1 MQVSGETLSKYDV
14 LTQPPVPGVS
24 TEYSLDKHSHHVGN
38 QRFHVLLAIN
48 QDSYQKAISKGD
60 FVECNRLVDGL
71 VDTVCNQVVPR
82 GRFLE
87 SIGGTIEDTTLELQW
102 RNMDEMT
109 VKSLLHKALTS
120 SRDRFPGNP
129 NDTSASASGDTST
142 GIEYA
147 NDLEAQMPSA
157 SSIPSMPDHTE
168 DLDDGQKRRRRSSL
182 LRRSNSESM
191 LGLFLDNRK
200 KLNLNAFD
208 PRGNTQE
215 EPTCWKSTT
224 TLGELSR
231 MDVVFAAERD
241 ALDPSCMSVGNNRLH
256 ILCAV
261 RSAAFKEGSI
271 EAQEKILDEMIEI
284 VSVFWKGCFRVEVPG
299 GYQGISSGEARD
311 VMRIILSG
319 KKTGEQNRRQRH
331 SDSDIEMARFRTMAL
346 TGVGNEASTSVS
358 TQHLF
363 SSRLPASLMENA
375 QKNQNRALLELKKQK
390 ARNQNATEL
399 KEKLGVKSKKQ
410 QASEGPN
417 ASASTQE
424 QALFPLGGMVQ
435 PSMYSSHPNM
445 GRMSTSTFGYQMNG
459 SLSSLPVASVTS
471 TSGGNFGYQ
480 MNGSLS
486 SLPRPSVSRSSFKP
500 RQSSIFGT
508 IDAKMMEDLAAE
520 LDDSDYSDDVF
531 DSPPLPQIKD
541 STDNDSS
548 DGGH

>member
-24 TEYSLDKHSHHVGN
+24 TEYSLEEHSHHIGN

-48 QDSYQKAISKGD
+48 QDSYEKARLKGD

-87 SIGGTIEDTTLELQW
+87 SLSKGATIEKTALEHQW
-102 RNMDEMT
+102 KNMDEST
-109 VKSLLHKALTS
+109 IKSLLHKELTS
-120 SRDRFPGNP
+120 FRDRLPVNP
-129 NDTSASASGDTST
+129 NDTPASAFAETSSSL
-142 GIEYA
+142 IDSA
-147 NDLEAQMPSA
+147 NEFEAQIPST
-157 SSIPSMPDHTE
+157 SSVPSMPEPME

-231 MDVVFAAERD
+231 MDVVFTAERD

-256 ILCAV
+256 ILSAV
-261 RSAAFKEGSI
+261 RSAAFKQGSI
-271 EAQEKILDEMIEI
+271 EAQEQILDEMIEI
-284 VSVFWKGCFRVEVPG
+284 VSVFWKGRFHVEVPG
-299 GYQGISSGEARD
+299 GYEGISSGEARD

-319 KKTGEQNRRQRH
+319 KENGKQRQRH
-331 SDSDIEMARFRTMAL
+331 SDTDVEIARFRTIAQ
-346 TGVGNEASTSVS
+346 TGVGSEAGSTASAH
-358 TQHLF
+358 HLL
-363 SSRLPASLMENA
+363 SSRLPAALMENA

-390 ARNQNATEL
+390 ARNQNASEL

-410 QASEGPN
+410 QASEGTN
-417 ASASTQE
+417 TSSSNQE

-435 PSMYSSHPNM
+435 PSMFGSQSQM
-445 GRMSTSTFGYQMNG
+445 GRTSSSTSGYQMNG
-459 SLSSLPVASVTS
+459 SLSLLPVTSVTS
-471 TSGGNFGYQ
+471 MSSSNFGYQ

-486 SLPRPSVSRSSFKP
+486 SLPRPAVSRSSFKP
-500 RQSSIFGT
+500 RQSSIF
-508 IDAKMMEDLAAE
+508 DAKMMEDLAAE
-520 LDDSDYSDDVF
+520 MDDSDYSDDIF
-531 DSPPLPQIKD
+531 DSEPLPQIKD
-541 STDNDSS
+541 SPDNDSS
-548 DGGH
+548 VGSH

>member
-24 TEYSLDKHSHHVGN
+24 TEYSLEEHSHHIGN

-48 QDSYQKAISKGD
+48 QDSYEKARLKGD

-87 SIGGTIEDTTLELQW
+87 SLSKGGTIENTALGHQW
-102 RNMDEMT
+102 KNMAENT
-109 VKSLLHKALTS
+109 IKSLLHKELTS
-120 SRDRFPGNP
+120 FRDRLPVNP
-129 NDTSASASGDTST
+129 NDTPASAFAETSSSR
-142 GIEYA
+142 IDSA
-147 NDLEAQMPSA
+147 IKFEAQVPST
-157 SSIPSMPDHTE
+157 SSVPSMPEPME

-231 MDVVFAAERD
+231 MDVVFTAERD

-256 ILCAV
+256 ILSAV
-261 RSAAFKEGSI
+261 RSAAFKQGSI
-271 EAQEKILDEMIEI
+271 EAQEQILDEMIEI
-284 VSVFWKGCFRVEVPG
+284 VSVFWKGCFHVEVPG
-299 GYQGISSGEARD
+299 GYEGISSGEARD

-319 KKTGEQNRRQRH
+319 KKNGKQRQRH
-331 SDSDIEMARFRTMAL
+331 SDTDVEIARFRTISQ
-346 TGVGNEASTSVS
+346 TGVGSEAGSTASAH
-358 TQHLF
+358 HLL

-390 ARNQNATEL
+390 ARNQNASEL

-410 QASEGPN
+410 QASEGTN
-417 ASASTQE
+417 TSTSNQE

-435 PSMYSSHPNM
+435 PSMYGSQSQM
-445 GRMSTSTFGYQMNG
+445 GRTSSNTSGYQMNG
-459 SLSSLPVASVTS
+459 SLSLLPVTSVTS
-471 TSGGNFGYQ
+471 MSSSNFGYQ

-486 SLPRPSVSRSSFKP
+486 SLPRPAVSRSSFKP
-500 RQSSIFGT
+500 RQSSIF
-508 IDAKMMEDLAAE
+508 DAKMMEDLAAE
-520 LDDSDYSDDVF
+520 MDDSDYSDDIF
-531 DSPPLPQIKD
+531 DSEPLPQIKD
-541 STDNDSS
+541 SPDNDSS
-548 DGGH
+548 VGSH